1 MPVALSTAPSGKFF
15 HEKLKFP
22 RFLPMRMVSQDNGGQ
37 QPQRAGGENGVSPL
51 K

>member
-1 MPVALSTAPSGKFF
+1 MELSTALSGKFF
-15 HEKLKFP
+15 HEKLKSPGFP
-22 RFLPMRMVSQDNGGQ
+22 PMRVVSQDNGGQ